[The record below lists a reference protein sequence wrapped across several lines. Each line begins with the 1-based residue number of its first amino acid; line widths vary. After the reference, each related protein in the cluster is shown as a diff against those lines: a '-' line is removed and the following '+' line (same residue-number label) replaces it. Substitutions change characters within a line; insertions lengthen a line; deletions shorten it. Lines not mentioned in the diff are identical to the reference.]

1 LFSLLSQ
8 TSIGFVWFKYSSTQ
22 RSQIVPNSAE
32 KKSNSY
38 ITVRIELAAKA
49 I

>member
-1 LFSLLSQ
+1 
-8 TSIGFVWFKYSSTQ
+8 
-22 RSQIVPNSAE
+22 VPNSAE

>member
-1 LFSLLSQ
+1 
-8 TSIGFVWFKYSSTQ
+8 
-22 RSQIVPNSAE
+22 VPNSAE

-38 ITVRIELAAKA
+38 ITVRIVLAAKA